1 MTSRTEDNGPRQAR
15 RQVAVALK
23 AETGDVP
30 KVVASGYGSTAE
42 RILALAFEAG
52 IKVREDSDLAEMLA
66 AIELDSR
73 IPLSCF
79 EAVAEIL
86 NYLYRLNNMPLPDF
100 MVDVSPG
107 ASRPPATPPA
117 GRRP

>member
-1 MTSRTEDNGPRQAR
+1 LTSPTEDNGSKKAR

-23 AETGDVP
+23 ADQGDVP

-42 RILALAFEAG
+42 RILALAFESG
-52 IKVREDSDLAEMLA
+52 IKVREDADLAEMLA
-66 AIELDSR
+66 AIELDAR
-73 IPLSCF
+73 IPLTCF

-100 MVDVSPG
+100 MTEVPEASTASPVG
-107 ASRPPATPPA
+107 IHP
-117 GRRP
+117 